1 MEWDILREI
10 IQRIAGIINFVM
22 MFFKPFENVIL
33 LFLHK
38 KSESKLGVF
47 FLKAVVSHDVN
58 LFTAS
63 QDVPELTNPKVGPR
77 MELKLN
83 L

>member
-10 IQRIAGIINFVM
+10 IQRIAGIINFV

-38 KSESKLGVF
+38 KSESKLGVSF
-47 FLKAVVSHDVN
+47 
-58 LFTAS
+58 
-63 QDVPELTNPKVGPR
+63 
-77 MELKLN
+77 
-83 L
+83 

>member
-10 IQRIAGIINFVM
+10 IQRIAGIINFV

-38 KSESKLGVF
+38 KSESKLGVS
-47 FLKAVVSHDVN
+47 FLKAVVSHVN
-58 LFTAS
+58 LFTAF
-63 QDVPELTNPKVGPR
+63 QDVPELTNPKAGPR

>member
-10 IQRIAGIINFVM
+10 IQRIAGIINFV

-38 KSESKLGVF
+38 KSESKLGVS
-47 FLKAVVSHDVN
+47 FLKAVVSHVN

>member
-38 KSESKLGVF
+38 KSESKLGVSF
-47 FLKAVVSHDVN
+47 FKSSGLS
-58 LFTAS
+58 
-63 QDVPELTNPKVGPR
+63 
-77 MELKLN
+77 
-83 L
+83 